1 VSLDGKTAPLSIGTP
16 APAVDARPASAAPA
30 SAEGQKLARVAGEFE
45 SMLLLQ
51 MLREMRKSGSW
62 QDEDEEKSGFGAET
76 LFDTIDM
83 ELASYIT
90 KSKGGFGLEKSLVKQ
105 VSGSSAVENEV
116 PARLPSLDLP
126 VSPGANENLR
136 GAGAFDPAISS
147 RVETSPF
154 GWRRDPFSGATA
166 YHRGVDLRAAYGETI
181 GAAEAGTVVFAGE
194 QGGYGQTVVVEH
206 AGGVRTR
213 YAHLSSVTTAAGAEV
228 KAGEVIG
235 QAGRSG
241 RATGTHLHFEVTQNG
256 RPVDPHSFRAGGL
269 KAERVTADWG
279 VGNGPSLPGGSS
291 DQQGSAS
298 LMAVTLGPTS
308 RGQGSGAD

>member
-105 VSGSSAVENEV
+105 VSGSSAVDNAV
-116 PARLPSLDLP
+116 HTATASKPKSGRPSARLT
-126 VSPGANENLR
+126 VRRIMFGLR
-136 GAGAFDPAISS
+136 RAPISRNQES
-147 RVETSPF
+147 
-154 GWRRDPFSGATA
+154 
-166 YHRGVDLRAAYGETI
+166 
-181 GAAEAGTVVFAGE
+181 
-194 QGGYGQTVVVEH
+194 
-206 AGGVRTR
+206 
-213 YAHLSSVTTAAGAEV
+213 
-228 KAGEVIG
+228 
-235 QAGRSG
+235 
-241 RATGTHLHFEVTQNG
+241 NG
-256 RPVDPHSFRAGGL
+256 RHVKIENRAMNSWN
-269 KAERVTADWG
+269 A
-279 VGNGPSLPGGSS
+279 PSHRRP
-291 DQQGSAS
+291 
-298 LMAVTLGPTS
+298 PT
-308 RGQGSGAD
+308 